1 MTEKQK
7 QIKIA
12 FREPYGEDSK
22 NLVQEP
28 YSGDYIYNRE
38 DTFKIDNI
46 PFEAELEYITYQTG
60 RSSLHTIWRD
70 KKRKRNYVASF
81 GMLHG
86 VVLMNEIHDKK
97 IKGTFQFYKHGSSI
111 LLEFTPKNIIN

>member
-7 QIKIA
+7 QLKIA
-12 FREPYGEDSK
+12 FRKPYGDDK
-22 NLVQEP
+22 YLVQEP
-28 YSGDYIYNRE
+28 YSGAWIYDQE

-46 PFEAELEYITYQTG
+46 PFEAELEYITYETG

-70 KKRKRNYVASF
+70 KKRKLDYVASF

-86 VVLMNEIHDKK
+86 VVLMDEIKDRK
-97 IKGTFQFYKHGSSI
+97 IKGTFQFYKQGTSI
-111 LLEFTPKNIIN
+111 LLEFAPKN